1 MVIYAGFA
9 IVIVAL
15 IWLYGSWLIL
25 LLGAQLAFYVQNPQY
40 LRPGRGE
47 IQLNSALRERVALS
61 IMYLIVCDF
70 HSSQHPWTI
79 NKLAE
84 HLGIPGAAV
93 GPVVTALER
102 KNLLLLAD
110 DDTWVPGRDPQMIE
124 LADVLDA
131 VRNDI
136 AGPRL
141 GRVRDVAPAVEA
153 ARIAERALRDALKG
167 KTVNDLLQS
176 SKDG

>member
-1 MVIYAGFA
+1 
-9 IVIVAL
+9 
-15 IWLYGSWLIL
+15 
-25 LLGAQLAFYVQNPQY
+25 
-40 LRPGRGE
+40 
-47 IQLNSALRERVALS
+47 
-61 IMYLIVCDF
+61 
-70 HSSQHPWTI
+70 
-79 NKLAE
+79 
-84 HLGIPGAAV
+84 
-93 GPVVTALER
+93 
-102 KNLLLLAD
+102 
-110 DDTWVPGRDPQMIE
+110 MIE

-153 ARIAERALRDALKG
+153 ARVAERALRDALKG